1 MSTRRGRTVW
11 LGWLQQLTTV
21 VYLIAG
27 VFLIYQYWMR
37 LRRQVVL
44 AAGVLFVLYSIY
56 RFFLVRR
63 AQRRSTLDG
72 ER

>member
-11 LGWLQQLTTV
+11 LGWLQQLTTL

-37 LRRQVVL
+37 LHRQVVL

-63 AQRRSTLDG
+63 AQRRSTRDD